1 MDEKSYSRPVI
12 NRFMASQLFFRDPLL
27 KTYFQRGDVKKFR
40 RRVHA
45 TFPDQSFEKLVY
57 VLVTDSIRDIV
68 LDTVGEL
75 TVFLKRTGD
84 LIVSGGEAFNMYMDY
99 KDRIITSDIDAKFV
113 PRMANDARY
122 FGKLQAVKLI
132 LWNKLGQLARRLN
145 TRIRDRI
152 MSRRN
157 KMFRFLGLGFKRQGP
172 YVTRRYTLIKKK
184 KGSTDARP
192 SKGDVFIDVEL
203 FALDLNLRYFS
214 IASGKIE
221 DFTLGGILDI
231 PFMRPKEFGY
241 DVVET
246 TYRGGISYR
255 NMATGRVKVNRN
267 IAVASKAFLIE
278 DIYLMHKLKLR
289 PEKKEKDRQRLLK
302 LAGLFT
308 KTVRTTDTIETIFKR
323 VAPKITKKGSSPKKP
338 RNPRVVAKARLVDP
352 FRYERF
358 TTVPSKER
366 LSKQIVHGINPV
378 VETTD
383 VPDFEKSH
391 GDQRFNMDTFTWKK
405 DTSDA
410 YIKNEFALRPT
421 RALPIPETLNHQET
435 LYGFKPRRDGWV
447 PKPLLKRAAAIP
459 FVGLKD

>member
-12 NRFMASQLFFRDPLL
+12 NRFLESHLFFRDPLL

-45 TFPDQSFEKLVY
+45 TFPDESFEKLVY

-132 LWNKLGQLARRLN
+132 VWDKLGQLARRLN
-145 TRIRDRI
+145 VRIRNRI

-157 KMFRFLGLGFKRQGP
+157 KMFRFLGLGFKKKGP

-214 IASGKIE
+214 IGSGKIE
-221 DFTLGGILDI
+221 DFTLGGILDV
-231 PFMRPKEFGY
+231 PFMRPGEFGY
-241 DVVET
+241 GVAESV
-246 TYRGGISYR
+246 YRGGISYR
-255 NMATGRVKVNRN
+255 NVETGRVKVNKN
-267 IAVASKAFLIE
+267 IVVASKAFLIE

-302 LAGLFT
+302 LAKLF
-308 KTVRTTDTIETIFKR
+308 VRTVKSTDSIDTIFKR
-323 VAPKITKKGSSPKKP
+323 VAPKIVTKGRRTLRPKDP
-338 RNPRVVAKARLVDP
+338 DLSRARRVDP
-352 FRYERF
+352 FTHKRF

-366 LSKQIVHGINPV
+366 LSKQIVHGLKPV
-378 VETTD
+378 VEATN
-383 VPDFEKSH
+383 VPGFEKSH
-391 GDQRFNMDTFTWKK
+391 GDQRFNLDTFTWKK
-405 DTSDA
+405 DESNA
-410 YIKNEFALRPT
+410 YIKNEFALRPS
-421 RALPIPETLNHQET
+421 APLPIPASLNRQET
-435 LYGFKPRRDGWV
+435 LYGFRPRRDGWV
-447 PKPLLKRAAAIP
+447 PKPLLKRAADIP
-459 FVGLKD
+459 FVGLKN